1 MRYDAILPC
10 RGIIVRAVVLTLLRF
25 VIVVIQMA
33 ALMAF
38 FLDHLGWGLF
48 GGVLSA
54 MLVSIFMPLV
64 ATVLA
69 MVGAVKV
76 WLWPWW
82 AAVLVF
88 LPGLALSLT
97 ALAGVGAAGLLSALL
112 FRRVQARGGFRAGPF
127 AAGGDGFRQSSGPAA
142 HGADHAAGGGQ
153 TIEGEV
159 LSSRVDDNAPR
170 G

>member
-10 RGIIVRAVVLTLLRF
+10 RGFVLPAVLLTVLRF
-25 VIVVIQMA
+25 LIVIIQMT

-38 FLDHLGWGLF
+38 FIDHLGWGLLL
-48 GGVLSA
+48 GTVSA
-54 MLVSIFMPLV
+54 VATALFLPLV

-69 MVGAVKV
+69 MIGAIKV
-76 WLWPWW
+76 WAWPWW
-82 AAVLVF
+82 AAMLVF

-97 ALAGVGAAGLLSALL
+97 AIAGVGAAGLLSALF
-112 FRRVQARGGFRAGPF
+112 FRRLRAQQRGPRGFGGPGQQAGAGREARGG
-127 AAGGDGFRQSSGPAA
+127 GD
-142 HGADHAAGGGQ
+142 

-159 LSSRVDDNAPR
+159 ISSRVDDGEPR